1 MFPSIS
7 RSILAVTL
15 IALAPPAVAD
25 QASAEVTSQQQTK
38 RLILKDGSYQS
49 VVKYEIQGDRVRY
62 LSAERY
68 EWEDM
73 PSERS
78 LTGTQ
83 PRKAKPNSATQRSI
97 ASFQVEDEV
106 KWARQRGKRVV
117 PVLHQM
123 SWSEFERTPPKWQMA
138 LGIAAGI
145 SIPKSG
151 VKTIV
156 PRIVKGLENLGV
168 KAEAADYQ
176 PE

>member
-83 PRKAKPNSATQRSI
+83 PRKAKRNQQRS
-97 ASFQVEDEV
+97 ARSLHSKSKMRLSGHANVEKELY
-106 KWARQRGKRVV
+106 RYCIRCRGVNLSE
-117 PVLHQM
+117 PHQNGR
-123 SWSEFERTPPKWQMA
+123 WR
-138 LGIAAGI
+138 
-145 SIPKSG
+145 
-151 VKTIV
+151 
-156 PRIVKGLENLGV
+156 
-168 KAEAADYQ
+168 
-176 PE
+176 